1 MASEISDEKEERKL
15 LLAIATMND
24 KRRFKVLHKANYMRF
39 YCRNVIYY
47 SLLSW
52 IVLKQTRPL

>member
-24 KRRFKVLHKANYMRF
+24 KSRFKVLHKANYMRF
-39 YCRNVIYY
+39 YCRYAIYY

-52 IVLKQTRPL
+52 IVLKQTRPF